1 MKKYGRKWRKLHKT
15 DPDFMRKRPSYP
27 TPKKRPPCKPLT
39 EFEEINLRE
48 TPRTKAEIAILRKQA
63 YKVLAQDEIYEK
75 QERMREEKR
84 APLPYVLTC
93 VSIITTYGRFIVPPL
108 KERLVGLCIGSL
120 NYFDCLFGLPKKG
133 EHPYYHYIEP
143 SGYDVVKD
151 GISKA
156 CKQYIDILCEATE
169 GTTRHT
175 RVHKR
180 AVVGDRIEAAYRKIL
195 KL

>member
-1 MKKYGRKWRKLHKT
+1 MKKYGRKWRMLHKN

-48 TPRTKAEIAILRKQA
+48 TPRTKAEIAILRKLA
-63 YKVLAQDEIYEK
+63 YRALAQDEIYETE
-75 QERMREEKR
+75 ERMREEER
-84 APLPYVLTC
+84 EPLPFIFTFVPL
-93 VSIITTYGRFIVPPL
+93 VATYNPFRVPPL

-120 NYFDCLFGLPKKG
+120 NYFDRLFGLPKKG
-133 EHPYYHYIEP
+133 EHTYHHYIEP

-156 CKQYIDILCEATE
+156 CKQYVDILCEATE

-175 RVHKR
+175 RAHKT
-180 AVVGDRIEAAYRKIL
+180 AVVGNRIEEAYRKE
-195 KL
+195 